1 MRQWNSQIL
10 PFVVSCLRKS
20 ESPNKYVKVI
30 HSVHKLIWDNA
41 YEICQ
46 NSPDVF
52 HIRQR
57 LDQTVDAQAVVNTPW
72 KCHLGQYATSD
83 MSTDTN
89 VDSGHACIRQC
100 TANIKKRPQTVRPRR
115 GTTHAERSCSF
126 GVLLQS
132 HHFLVTPLQNHYN
145 TVMMMVMMLM

>member
-46 NSPDVF
+46 NSTDVF

-100 TANIKKRPQTVRPRR
+100 TANIKNGHKQCA
-115 GTTHAERSCSF
+115 HAGEPPTQNAHAPSVCSSN
-126 GVLLQS
+126 LITSWL
-132 HHFLVTPLQNHYN
+132 PHYK
-145 TVMMMVMMLM
+145 TIIIP